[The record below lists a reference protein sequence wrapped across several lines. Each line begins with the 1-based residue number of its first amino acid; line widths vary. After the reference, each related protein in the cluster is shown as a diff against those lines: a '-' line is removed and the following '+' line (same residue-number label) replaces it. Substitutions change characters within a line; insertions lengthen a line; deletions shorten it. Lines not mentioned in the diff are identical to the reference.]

1 MELRSP
7 KLLGTANIDPI
18 QNEEIQ
24 CIPVKGS
31 GQLELREGFQ
41 IVLLLLRL
49 RTSPESFFFNDSS
62 KVSNWLSVVAVGHS
76 KSSLE

>member
-1 MELRSP
+1 MVKIVYKQYNHVVSSPSSGGIEISP

-18 QNEEIQ
+18 QSEEIQ

-49 RTSPESFFFNDSS
+49 RTSPESFFFQ
-62 KVSNWLSVVAVGHS
+62 
-76 KSSLE
+76 